1 MTVPR
6 KKWRVGVLGCGRV
19 SARYR
24 EVLGRELSDRVQV
37 VAAADLDPGKAASFA
52 EAVGARPVDG
62 IPSLIAER
70 PDLVC
75 VLTES
80 GNHARHALEL
90 IEAGIHVLVEKPVAL
105 RPEDAERVRD
115 AAAAKGVVCAVVKQN
130 RYNPAMRFMRQ
141 MVDEGRIGRLV
152 TAGIRVHWSRHQDY
166 YDDPWHGRWAMDGG
180 VLAQQ
185 AIHHLDAL
193 QWLGGPIESV
203 CAAGAAILNR
213 LEAEDTAI
221 GLVRF
226 KSGALGT
233 IEATTSA
240 RDEDFEASLHLVGEE
255 AMAKIGGRALNRIEL
270 WRPVH
275 PRQGDERAA
284 ETYSQDVPTS
294 YGLGH
299 GPLLGEVLDALEEG
313 TRPPIDVDEAL
324 TSLRLVHALY
334 ASMERGGWVR
344 LDELPTSSLLGIQAS
359 QNPAG
364 Q

>member
-1 MTVPR
+1 MNVPR
-6 KKWRVGVLGCGRV
+6 QKWRIGVLGCGRV

-24 EVLGRELSDRVQV
+24 EVLGRELADRVEV
-37 VAAADLDPGKAASFA
+37 IAAADLDADKAASFTA
-52 EAVGARPVDG
+52 AVGGKPVHS
-62 IPSLIAER
+62 ISELIAER
-70 PDLVC
+70 PEFVC

-80 GNHARHALEL
+80 GNHAKHALEL

-105 RPEDAERVRD
+105 RPEDAERMRD

-130 RYNPAMRFMRQ
+130 RYNPAMRFMRD

-193 QWLGGPIESV
+193 QWLGGPIEAV
-203 CAAGAAILNR
+203 CAAGAAVLNH

-240 RDEDFEASLHLVGEE
+240 RDEDFEASLHLVGEQ
-255 AMAKIGGRALNRIEL
+255 AMAKIGGRALNKVEL
-270 WRPVH
+270 WRPVE

-284 ETYSQDVPTS
+284 ETFSQDVPTS

-299 GPLLGEVLDALEEG
+299 GPLLGEVLDAIERG
-313 TRPPIDVDEAL
+313 TPPPIDVDEAL

-334 ASMERGGWVR
+334 ASMETGGWVR
-344 LDELPTSSLLGIQAS
+344 LDEHPTSALLGRTAS
-359 QNPAG
+359 EVSAG

>member
-1 MTVPR
+1 MSVTR
-6 KKWRVGVLGCGRV
+6 RKWRVGVLGCGRV

-24 EVLGRELSDRVQV
+24 EVLGRELSDRVEV
-37 VAAADLDPGKAASFA
+37 VAAADLDPAKASAFA
-52 EAVGARPVDG
+52 EAVGGKPVGG
-62 IPSLIAER
+62 IPQLIAER
-70 PDLVC
+70 PELVC

-80 GNHARHALEL
+80 GHHADHALQL
-90 IEAGIHVLVEKPVAL
+90 IEAGINVLVEKPVAL

-115 AAAAKGVVCAVVKQN
+115 AAAARGVMCAVVKQN
-130 RYNPAMRFMRQ
+130 RYNPAMRFVRQ
-141 MVDEGRIGRLV
+141 MVDEERIGRLV
-152 TAGIRVHWSRHQDY
+152 TAGIRVHWCRKQDY

-193 QWLGGPIESV
+193 QWLGGPIEAV
-203 CAAGAAILNR
+203 CAAGAAVLNN

-240 RDEDFEASLHLVGEE
+240 RDADFEASIHLVGQD
-255 AMAKIGGRALNRIEL
+255 AMAKIGGSALNLLEF
-270 WRPVH
+270 WRPVE

-284 ETYSQDVPTS
+284 ETFSQQVPTS

-299 GPLLGEVLDALEEG
+299 GPLLGEVLDALENG
-313 TRPPIDVDEAL
+313 TRPPVDVDEAL

-334 ASMERGGWVR
+334 ASMETGGWVR
-344 LDELPTSSLLGIQAS
+344 LEDKPTSSRLGIQSKGAT
-359 QNPAG
+359 AAE
-364 Q
+364 

>member
-1 MTVPR
+1 MTKPQG
-6 KKWRVGVLGCGRV
+6 KWRVGVLGCGRV

-24 EVLGRELSDRVQV
+24 EVLGRELSDRLQV
-37 VAAADLDPGKAASFA
+37 VAAADLDPAKAAAFA
-52 EAVGARPVDG
+52 EAVGAKPVDG
-62 IPSLIAER
+62 IPALIAER

-90 IEAGIHVLVEKPVAL
+90 IEAGINVLVEKPVAL
-105 RPEDAERVRD
+105 RPEDAEKVRD
-115 AAAAKGVVCAVVKQN
+115 AAAAKGVMCAVVKQN
-130 RYNPAMRFMRQ
+130 RYNPAMRFMRE
-141 MVDEGRIGRLV
+141 MVDEGRVGRLV

-193 QWLGGPIESV
+193 QWLGGPIEAV
-203 CAAGAAILNR
+203 CAAGAAILNK

-240 RDEDFEASLHLVGEE
+240 RDEDFEASIHLVGDR

-270 WRPVH
+270 WRPVE

-299 GPLLGEVLDALEEG
+299 GPLLGEVLDALEKG
-313 TRPPIDVDEAL
+313 VRPPIDIDEAL
-324 TSLRLVHALY
+324 GSLRLVHALY
-334 ASMERGGWVR
+334 ASMESGGWVR
-344 LDELPTSSLLGIQAS
+344 LDDLPTSSRLGLPQLPES
-359 QNPAG
+359 EG
-364 Q
+364 

>member
-1 MTVPR
+1 MTVSR
-6 KKWRVGVLGCGRV
+6 RKWRIGVLGCGRV

-24 EVLGRELSDRVQV
+24 EVLGVELSDRVEV
-37 VAAADLDPGKAASFA
+37 VAAADLDPGKAMAFTD
-52 EAVGARPVDG
+52 AVGGKPVHS
-62 IPSLIAER
+62 IPALIAER

-75 VLTES
+75 ILTES
-80 GNHARHALEL
+80 GHHARHALEL
-90 IEAGIHVLVEKPVAL
+90 IEAGINVVVEKPVAL

-115 AAAAKGVVCAVVKQN
+115 AAAAKGVMCAVIKQN
-130 RYNPAMRFMRQ
+130 RYNPAMRFVRE
-141 MVDEGRIGRLV
+141 MVSEGRIGRLV
-152 TAGIRVHWSRHQDY
+152 TAGVRVHWSRHQDY
-166 YDDPWHGRWAMDGG
+166 YDDPWHGRWSMDGG

-193 QWLGGPIESV
+193 QWLGGPIEAV
-203 CAAGAAILNR
+203 CAAGAAVLNR

-233 IEATTSA
+233 IEATKSA
-240 RDEDFEASLHLVGEE
+240 RDEDFEASLHLVGEQ
-255 AMAKIGGRALNRIEL
+255 AMAKIGGHALNRIEF
-270 WRPVH
+270 WRPVE

-284 ETYSQDVPTS
+284 ETFSQDVPTS

-299 GPLLGEVLDALEEG
+299 GPLLGEVLDALENG
-313 TRPPIDVDEAL
+313 TPPPIDVDEAL

-334 ASMERGGWVR
+334 ASMETGGWVR
-344 LDELPTSSLLGIQAS
+344 LDDHPTSNKLGIPNEDATS
-359 QNPAG
+359 G